1 MNDKTDRNTKL
12 HCDTVRDLL
21 PLYHDKVVSKYS
33 ALLIREHLAQ
43 CRACSAEY
51 EMLCA
56 ELPDN
61 DAEQEKKGVAK
72 LLKRTRLSGL
82 KAGIAIMVLLVFA
95 VYGVWHILTEVPIV
109 KVKPE
114 YYSIDKAYISDSG
127 VLVYYVNSAYP
138 CPLSGEFEIKGGNL
152 RIKVKRSNVFVSEE
166 DMEMSPS
173 GRTYKVCMYELD
185 WITDKPEE
193 ITNITLNGRQVWNKS
208 ADGRETPEFVNE
220 LADIYMNDGGYGYSF
235 DEETGVVF
243 VNGGYWDMDGN
254 PVDEKKLPFG
264 EE

>member
-33 ALLIREHLAQ
+33 AILVRDHLAQ
-43 CRACSAEY
+43 CEACSAEY
-51 EMLCA
+51 ETLCA

-61 DAEQEKKGVAK
+61 DDEQEKKGVAK
-72 LLKRTRLSGL
+72 LLKRAKISGL
-82 KAGIAIMVLLVFA
+82 KAGIAIMVLFVFA
-95 VYGVWHILTEVPIV
+95 VYGAWHILTEVPIV

-127 VLVYYVNSAYP
+127 VLVYYVSSAYP
-138 CPLSGEFEIKGGNL
+138 CPLSEEFKVKNGDL
-152 RIKVKRSNVFVSEE
+152 RIKVKRPNVFVSEE
-166 DMEMSPS
+166 DMEMTPS
-173 GRTYKVCMYELD
+173 DKTYKVCMYELD

-208 ADGRETPEFVNE
+208 KDGGETPEFINE
-220 LADIYMNDGGYGYSF
+220 LADIYMNEGGYGYSF
-235 DEETGVVF
+235 DEETGIVF
-243 VNGGYWDMDGN
+243 VSGEYWDIDGN
-254 PVDEKKLPFG
+254 PVDMKEFPSDK
-264 EE
+264 E